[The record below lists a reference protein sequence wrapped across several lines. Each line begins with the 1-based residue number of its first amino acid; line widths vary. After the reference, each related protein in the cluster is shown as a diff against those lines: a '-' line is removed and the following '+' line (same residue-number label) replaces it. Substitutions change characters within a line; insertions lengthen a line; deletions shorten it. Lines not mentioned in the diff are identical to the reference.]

1 MNIFTHIAQATETVQ
16 IYSTNEISGAEIGGA
31 IALLSAFFFF
41 SLFVAVIGYVIGAL
55 CLMRI
60 FKKAGIPGWPAWVP
74 IYNNWKMLEIGGQ
87 KGFWAILALVPV
99 VNIVSI
105 VMLYIAQ
112 YHIGLKLG
120 KSGAFVAFAILLPA
134 VWLIWLALDKSTW
147 NDAASPAP
155 SLHIPEVAP
164 VAAAPVQQVPMQQYP
179 VEQAPM
185 QQPFAPEPVTPQAPV
200 EDMSIPQAPTED
212 TNVPQPPTQNQQ

>member
-1 MNIFTHIAQATETVQ
+1 M
-16 IYSTNEISGAEIGGA
+16 SGAEFGA
-31 IALLSAFFFF
+31 FISTIVVFSIVAALL
-41 SLFVAVIGYVIGAL
+41 GYVIGSYL
-55 CLMRI
+55 LSRI
-60 FKKAGIPGWPAWVP
+60 FRKAGIDQWKAWVP
-74 IYNNWKMLEIGGQ
+74 IYNNWKILEIGGQ
-87 KGFWAILALVPV
+87 KGFWAILALVPI

-179 VEQAPM
+179 MEQAPM

-200 EDMSIPQAPTED
+200 EDMGIPQAPTED